1 MYQTES
7 GFCMDGWIMII
18 SLVGGGFVLLAIF
31 VLILYCID
39 KGCKSQKMNVDE
51 KIINTMLKY
60 GLQRGPVLGY
70 GSYGKVYQG
79 YWTPRDGVITVGRF
93 VKVPVAIKY
102 LNKKL
107 PNDERTQILDE
118 MFSLS
123 NEHILKPLI
132 VCSDYEQVMLVNPLL
147 PLGNLLNYV
156 QKNKENISTKHLLE
170 WSLQIAQG
178 MAYLEDLGIV
188 HGDLATRNTMVK
200 SPTSIKINFDGLS
213 KVHYILNDHCRKWLS
228 PESLKT
234 KTFTIKSDVWS
245 FGITAWELLTFGGD
259 PWKNTWGYW
268 SNLENELDNGDR
280 LPQPAI
286 ATNEVFHQLLKCWIY
301 EPDRRPSF
309 KELVDVFSNMVQTPD
324 QYLILPEPKSKY
336 LPTSDPEMEKLLPC
350 FFAANIGGSEE
361 VMTADEYLEKSELSS
376 YTTSVY
382 WENEKPIYKRNK

>member
-1 MYQTES
+1 
-7 GFCMDGWIMII
+7 MDGWIMII

-60 GLQRGPVLGY
+60 GLQRGPVLGH

-188 HGDLATRNTMVK
+188 HGDLATRNIMVK
-200 SPTSIKINFDGLS
+200 NPSSIKIIFDGLT
-213 KVHYILNDHCRKWLS
+213 KFCTNLNNYNKMWLA
-228 PESLKT
+228 PESMKN

-245 FGITAWELLTFGGD
+245 FGITIWELLTFGED
-259 PWKNTWGYW
+259 PLRDTWKTWNY
-268 SNLENELDNGDR
+268 SSYLEMLDEGGR
-280 LPQPAI
+280 LPQPAM
-286 ATNEVFHQLLKCWIY
+286 ATNEVFYQLLKCWIY
-301 EPDRRPSF
+301 EPDNRPSF
-309 KELVDVFSNMVQTPD
+309 KELVDVFSNMIHTPE
-324 QYLILPEPKSKY
+324 QYLTLPEPKSKY

-350 FFAANIGGSEE
+350 FFAANIGGPEE

-382 WENEKPIYKRNK
+382 WENEKPIYKRNE